1 MDILIVYPTVE
12 LVAFMKEVAA
22 AAPNTPFYLYDINF
36 MTGVY
41 CKYRRLGMGTY
52 KNETVQYGIRS
63 NEIVQ
68 YFNSTVN
75 GTLFH

>member
-1 MDILIVYPTVE
+1 MYILIVYPTVE

-41 CKYRRLGMGTY
+41 CKYRLGVIDREWALCMRHQISLPHT
-52 KNETVQYGIRS
+52 TMSHR
-63 NEIVQ
+63 
-68 YFNSTVN
+68 
-75 GTLFH
+75 